1 VDSCRTNGVKVGL
14 LSIVAVYVQL
24 TAYGMGFLKA
34 VWHGLIRKKGDTFGF
49 VKNFYK

>member
-1 VDSCRTNGVKVGL
+1 
-14 LSIVAVYVQL
+14 
-24 TAYGMGFLKA
+24 MGFIKA